1 MSDDI
6 LWQIFA
12 ETGDPMSWLM
22 HRASEKQREK
32 QENKTTSAEE
42 CPSPED

>member
-1 MSDDI
+1 MSDDV

-22 HRASEKQREK
+22 YRASEKQK
-32 QENKTTSAEE
+32 QKQKKVSAEAV
-42 CPSPED
+42 PSPED

>member
-6 LWQIFA
+6 LWQVFA

-22 HRASEKQREK
+22 YRASEKQK
-32 QENKTTSAEE
+32 QNKVSAEAA
-42 CPSPED
+42 PSPED

>member
-12 ETGDPMSWLM
+12 ETGDPMGWLM
-22 HRASEKQREK
+22 YRASEKQNRK
-32 QENKTTSAEE
+32 QAPAEAL
-42 CPSPED
+42 PSPEG